1 MKYSNQIL
9 LCGLVLIVSFN
20 ANPQVLNERIEKC
33 AKMITDIESLK
44 CFDSISETVQAIPQP
59 LTNELKAVEPIT
71 KLEVNQP
78 KQVKPS
84 SNMDD
89 SIGGSKFAKKE
100 VQEVKEGPITEG
112 RVVDC
117 KKAADDK
124 FTFTFSSGQVW
135 KQSNSKSY
143 RFKTCEFDVTIDKD
157 FFGYYLRIKDKSI
170 GPKGKIR
177 VNRLQ

>member
-1 MKYSNQIL
+1 MIVKHSYQIF
-9 LCGLVLIVSFN
+9 LCGLVLLVSININ
-20 ANPQVLNERIEKC
+20 AQSLSENIEKC
-33 AKMITDIESLK
+33 AKIVTDIERLK

-100 VQEVKEGPITEG
+100 VKEGPITEG

-117 KKAADDK
+117 QKAADDK
-124 FTFTFSSGQVW
+124 FTFTFSSGQIW

-157 FFGYYLRIKDKSI
+157 FFGYYLKIKDKSI